1 MADTLANN
9 ANRQSEEINV
19 LRVGVV
25 RDKQVVDER
34 IVKAGEA
41 VTIGTGQFNTF
52 TFDDVE
58 AEVGERFELFGYK
71 HGAYY
76 LRFAEHMSGM
86 IKADDDSVSIA
97 DLKSGTP
104 LAGQR
109 AIERKGDYTFTLSES
124 SKGRVEFAGYSFVFH
139 FVSSPAVVV
148 QHKAIT
154 NEMVFDDDDKNF
166 ASILGLFS
174 VTFGALMWWVTIQPR
189 PELLEKDE
197 VDELIAGYLEL
208 EEPPE
213 EPEMPTEPSSE
224 EVDDSK
230 VDPNKTAEA
239 KTEPEEKVE
248 EPQETAEKEKVESVE
263 QVEKRAERSGKM
275 SDEDRA
281 AAEAVVAK
289 SFLFQQIGTVG
300 EGSGV
305 VTSAFGGED
314 GASADLDQILDG
326 VTDGQV
332 ATNDAQMRT
341 RGQIDKSGRAETK
354 VGVVSAE
361 GKGGSS
367 VAGPGP
373 KTVAPKSNTKINKID
388 SAMGTCSDEINK
400 TVRKYLSQVKTCHDI
415 SLKSNPAV
423 AGRVEVDVE
432 ITDGKV
438 TMASVSKNTT
448 GDSGVA
454 TCIERKV
461 KRWNFPSTCSDM
473 AVFPFALSPKK

>member
-1 MADTLANN
+1 MADTLANDTN
-9 ANRQSEEINV
+9 NVQNDINV

-34 IVKAGEA
+34 IVKAGES

-52 TFDDVE
+52 TLE
-58 AEVGERFELFGYK
+58 EVGSEIGERFQIFESRQGV
-71 HGAYY
+71 YY
-76 LRFAEHMSGM
+76 LRFSESMSGM
-86 IKADDDSVSIA
+86 IKVGDDSA
-97 DLKSGTP
+97 ALDALRSGTP
-104 LAGQR
+104 LDGQK
-109 AIERKGDYTFTLSES
+109 AIDRRGYYTYGLSEVA
-124 SKGRVEFAGYSFVFH
+124 KGRVEVDGYSFVFH
-139 FVSSPAVVV
+139 FISTPAVVV
-148 QHKAIT
+148 QHKPT
-154 NEMVFDDDDKNF
+154 VNETVFDDDDKNF
-166 ASILGLFS
+166 SSILGLFS
-174 VTFGALMWWVTIQPR
+174 VTFGALMWWVSIQP
-189 PELLEKDE
+189 PAVLLEKDE
-197 VDELIAGYLEL
+197 VEELIAEL
-208 EEPPE
+208 YNFEEPPE
-213 EPEMPTEPSSE
+213 MPDVEEPDGE
-224 EVDDSK
+224 EIDENQ

-239 KTEPEEKVE
+239 TPEKEVE
-248 EPQETAEKEKVESVE
+248 EPKETAEKEKVETVE
-263 QVEKRAERSGKM
+263 QVEKRAERSGEM
-275 SDEDRA
+275 SNEDRA

-373 KTVAPKSNTKINKID
+373 KAVAPKSNTTINKID

-400 TVRKYLSQVKTCHDI
+400 TVRKYLSQIKTCHDI

-423 AGRVEVDVE
+423 SGRVEVDVE
-432 ITDGKV
+432 IVEGNV
-438 TMASVSKNTT
+438 TAASVSKNTT
-448 GDSGVA
+448 GDSAVA

-461 KRWNFPSTCSDM
+461 KRWKFATSCSDF
-473 AVFPFALSPKK
+473 AVFPFALTPKQ

>member
-1 MADTLANN
+1 
-9 ANRQSEEINV
+9 
-19 LRVGVV
+19 
-25 RDKQVVDER
+25 
-34 IVKAGEA
+34 
-41 VTIGTGQFNTF
+41 
-52 TFDDVE
+52 
-58 AEVGERFELFGYK
+58 
-71 HGAYY
+71 
-76 LRFAEHMSGM
+76 
-86 IKADDDSVSIA
+86 
-97 DLKSGTP
+97 
-104 LAGQR
+104 
-109 AIERKGDYTFTLSES
+109 
-124 SKGRVEFAGYSFVFH
+124 
-139 FVSSPAVVV
+139 
-148 QHKAIT
+148 
-154 NEMVFDDDDKNF
+154 VFDDDDKNF
-166 ASILGLFS
+166 SSILGLFS
-174 VTFGALMWWVTIQPR
+174 VSFGALMWWVSIQP
-189 PELLEKDE
+189 PAVLLEKEE
-197 VDELIAGYLEL
+197 VEELIAEL
-208 EEPPE
+208 YNFEEPPE
-213 EPEMPTEPSSE
+213 MPEVEEPDGE
-224 EVDDSK
+224 EVDETK

-239 KTEPEEKVE
+239 KPEEKKVE
-248 EPQETAEKEKVESVE
+248 EPQETAVKEKVETVE
-263 QVEKRAERSGKM
+263 QVEKRAERSGQM
-275 SDEDRA
+275 SNEERA

-373 KTVAPKSNTKINKID
+373 KTVAPKSNTSIKKID

-400 TVRKYLSQVKTCHDI
+400 TVRKYLSQIKTCHDI
-415 SLKSNPAV
+415 SLKSNPSV

-432 ITDGKV
+432 ILDGKV
-438 TMASVSKNTT
+438 TAASVSKNTT
-448 GDSGVA
+448 GDSAVA

-461 KRWNFPSTCSDM
+461 KRWKVPATCSDF